1 MSKPNTLGSRRE
13 GECISKR
20 PCSGL
25 GGLGHGCIT
34 YLTDSARN
42 ISGSEVGG
50 ATVRVYGLCPLGSR
64 GKVAGYSQ
72 GDFVPLK
79 PLTFY

>member
-1 MSKPNTLGSRRE
+1 MSKPNPLGSRRE
-13 GECISKR
+13 GECISMR

-25 GGLGHGCIT
+25 DGLGHGCTT

-50 ATVRVYGLCPLGSR
+50 ATVRVYALCPQCPMGSS
-64 GKVAGYSQ
+64 GKVPGYRVR
-72 GDFVPLK
+72 GTLFP
-79 PLTFY
+79 